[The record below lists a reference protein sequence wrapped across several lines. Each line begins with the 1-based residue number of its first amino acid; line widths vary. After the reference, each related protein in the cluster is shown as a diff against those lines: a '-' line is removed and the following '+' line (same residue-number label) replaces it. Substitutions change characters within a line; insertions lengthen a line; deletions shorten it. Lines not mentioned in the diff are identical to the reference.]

1 MKGVN
6 WTERPV
12 GNSDDE
18 MYQYWYRFGEMER
31 VCQILGAATLKRQAP
46 DKVRTNE
53 QITFLTKM
61 SPVFI
66 QSPPSAVSVTLSAFA
81 AERPLLHHGASSTA
95 PAARRLQ
102 RSIDISCPQGTDA
115 A

>member
-1 MKGVN
+1 VLIGPKGLLETV
-6 WTERPV
+6 TTKCISTGTGSERWR
-12 GNSDDE
+12 E
-18 MYQYWYRFGEMER
+18 
-31 VCQILGAATLKRQAP
+31 CQILGAATLKRQVP

-61 SPVFI
+61 RPVFI

-102 RSIDISCPQGTDA
+102 RSIVVEDWA
-115 A
+115 FMH